1 MHFLNNLEYKMWRS
15 ENAIKWKRS
24 FLLQRGVGTATQA
37 KTREGWEMF
46 DKIFFSGKG
55 EINQNRLS
63 VGKDQ
68 FWQIFQLKIS
78 IEVS

>member
-1 MHFLNNLEYKMWRS
+1 MGRGK
-15 ENAIKWKRS
+15 NAIKHS
-24 FLLQRGVGTATQA
+24 FLLQWDVGTATQA
-37 KTREGWEMF
+37 KIREGWEMF
-46 DKIFFSGKG
+46 DQIFFSGKR
-55 EINQNRLS
+55 EINQNSLS

>member
-1 MHFLNNLEYKMWRS
+1 MKAF
-15 ENAIKWKRS
+15 I
-24 FLLQRGVGTATQA
+24 LLQWDVGAATQA

-63 VGKDQ
+63 VGKDP